1 MKVQVENLEKNMAKL
16 IVEVPAE
23 EVDKALNAAYL
34 KERNKISVPGFRKG
48 KVPRQMIE
56 KMYGPAVF
64 YEEAANILIQNNYA
78 QAMDESGADIVSRPV
93 IDVEQIEAGKP
104 FIFTVAIE
112 TPFVTPICDAF
123 IK

>member
-56 KMYGPAVF
+56 KMYGVAVF
-64 YEEAANILIQNNYA
+64 YEEAANILIQDNYMG
-78 QAMDESGADIVSRPV
+78 AMDESGLDIVSRPT
-93 IDVEQIEAGKP
+93 IE
-104 FIFTVAIE
+104 
-112 TPFVTPICDAF
+112 
-123 IK
+123 